1 MGPSQRKNIKRSQ
14 VKSMTDDLARVIEE
28 QADTIMRQ
36 ADMIYRLSLLLLQ
49 HCEVA
54 QAELDAIVQTGK
66 GESNEYI
73 SNIE

>member
-1 MGPSQRKNIKRSQ
+1 
-14 VKSMTDDLARVIEE
+14 MTDDLAKVIEE

-54 QAELDAIVQTGK
+54 QAELDSIVQAGK
-66 GESNEYI
+66 GDSNEQI
-73 SNIE
+73 FDIE

>member
-1 MGPSQRKNIKRSQ
+1 
-14 VKSMTDDLARVIEE
+14 MTDDIAMVIEE

-54 QAELDAIVQTGK
+54 KEEIDAITGEK
-66 GESNEYI
+66 DA
-73 SNIE
+73 

>member
-1 MGPSQRKNIKRSQ
+1 
-14 VKSMTDDLARVIEE
+14 MTDDLARVIEE

-54 QAELDAIVQTGK
+54 QAELDSIVQAGK
-66 GESNEYI
+66 GDSDE
-73 SNIE
+73 

>member
-1 MGPSQRKNIKRSQ
+1 M
-14 VKSMTDDLARVIEE
+14 VIEE

-54 QAELDAIVQTGK
+54 KEEIDAITGEK
-66 GESNEYI
+66 DA
-73 SNIE
+73 